1 MSKYYVTQDVE
12 QCIGC
17 KACEVHCKTKN
28 NSGEGAFF
36 CKMMEVGP
44 KVRNNVP
51 VIDFVY
57 MACFHCEKPW
67 CVDACPTGA
76 MQKREKDGI
85 VFVEESLCVGCKACM
100 TACPWGVPQWDVNS
114 GKVDKCDLCKD
125 RIDEGLEP
133 ACVTKCTTNCLTFCT
148 PDEASDDKRQQF
160 AEKMFQNRG

>member
-36 CKMMEVGP
+36 CKMIEVGP

-76 MQKREKDGI
+76 MQKREEDGI

-100 TACPWGVPQWDVNS
+100 TACPWGVPQWDVNT

-148 PDEASDDKRQQF
+148 PDKASDDKRQQF
-160 AEKMFQNRG
+160 AEKLFQNR

>member
-36 CKMMEVGP
+36 CKMIEVGP

-57 MACFHCEKPW
+57 MSCFHCEKPW

-76 MQKREKDGI
+76 MQKRKKDGI

-100 TACPWGVPQWDVNS
+100 TACPWGVPQWDVNT

-148 PDEASDDKRQQF
+148 PDKASDDKRQQF
-160 AEKMFQNRG
+160 AEKLFQNRG